1 MDSLGPFQ
9 RAALGAVRAGER
21 AWRTALAVRGPE
33 AVRAELLGQVER
45 AIEMLGPSKQQFWL
59 SRLREDGE
67 KVRARDP
74 EGSRGLFRALWGMG
88 SLSDC
93 YSSGL
98 EDDAE
103 RELRKM
109 LSGAYLKA
117 EYLYEVDSGEPLR
130 PSE

>member
-1 MDSLGPFQ
+1 MDSLNPLQ
-9 RAALGAVRAGER
+9 RASLGAVRLYESAR
-21 AWRTALAVRGPE
+21 LAALAARGPDV
-33 AVRAELLGQVER
+33 VRAELLDQIDQ
-45 AIEMLGPSKQQFWL
+45 AIEMLASTKQRFWL
-59 SRLREDGE
+59 RRLREDGD
-67 KVRARDP
+67 KVRTCDP

-93 YSSGL
+93 YTSGL

-103 RELRKM
+103 RELRKA

-130 PSE
+130 